1 MKKFKGKKNAYGKII
16 KQYRIQKEFSRATLS
31 RELDLMGIPMS
42 PDEIYRIE
50 NQKLSLK
57 DYELIAICTILDID
71 YDNLKEIIK

>member
-1 MKKFKGKKNAYGKII
+1 
-16 KQYRIQKEFSRATLS
+16 
-31 RELDLMGIPMS
+31 MGIPIS
-42 PDEIYRIE
+42 LDKIYRIE